1 MSVQIPLFTEDVNI
15 ISSLPDQPTIT
26 STELKAKFDEASTK
40 IKNYINNT
48 LIDGITDWGDDLQ
61 TTIEEDLQDALDE
74 IQALINGLS
83 AENVAYDN
91 TTSGLT
97 ATDVQNAIDEL
108 VTKINSVTS
117 DVNNNL
123 GRKTIYSDFEMSNAS
138 ASVTVQPVQD
148 YTGTIIANKVGFK
161 PLGIVGVHFARN
173 SGVFADIHLVRWQL
187 TSRSDGSTTVTYR
200 ILNADNTR
208 ALNVSV
214 YFDILWVK
222 VR

>member
-26 STELKAKFDEASTK
+26 STELKEKFDEASTK
-40 IKNYINNT
+40 IKNYLNNT
-48 LIDGITDWGDDLQ
+48 LIQGITNWGNDLQ
-61 TTIEEDLQDALDE
+61 TTIEKDLQDTLDE
-74 IQALINGLS
+74 IQTLIDGLT
-83 AENVAYDN
+83 ATNVAYDN
-91 TTSGLT
+91 TSSGLT

-108 VTKINSVTS
+108 VTKINLVTN

-138 ASVTVQPVQD
+138 ANVTVQPLQD
-148 YTGTIIANKVGFK
+148 YTGTIIANKSGFK
-161 PLGIVGVHFARN
+161 PLGIVGAHFSR
-173 SGVFADIHLVRWQL
+173 GFADMQLLRWQL
-187 TSRSDGSTTVTYR
+187 TSRSDGSTTLTYR
-200 ILNADNTR
+200 ILNADNNR
-208 ALNVSV
+208 ALNASV

>member
-26 STELKAKFDEASTK
+26 STQLKAKFDEASTK

-61 TTIEEDLQDALDE
+61 TTIEGELQDAIDE
-74 IQALINGLS
+74 IEALINGLS
-83 AENVAYDN
+83 ADDVAYDN

-108 VTKINSVTS
+108 VTKVNSVTS

-123 GRKTIYSDFEMSNAS
+123 GKKTIYSDFEMSNAS
-138 ASVTVQPVQD
+138 ANVTIQPLQD
-148 YTGTIIANKVGFK
+148 YTGTIIANKLGFK
-161 PLGIVGVHFARN
+161 PLGIVGAHFSR
-173 SGVFADIHLVRWQL
+173 GFGDMQLLRWQL

-200 ILNADNTR
+200 ILSADISR
-208 ALNVSV
+208 ALNASV

>member
-61 TTIEEDLQDALDE
+61 TTIEGDLQDALDE
-74 IQALINGLS
+74 IQALIDGLS
-83 AENVAYDN
+83 AEDVAYDN

-108 VTKINSVTS
+108 VTKVNSVTS

-123 GRKTIYSDFEMSNAS
+123 GKKTIYSDFEMSNAS
-138 ASVTVQPVQD
+138 ASVTVQPLQD
-148 YTGTIIANKVGFK
+148 YTGTIIATKSGFK
-161 PLGIVGVHFARN
+161 PLGIVGVHFTR
-173 SGVFADIHLVRWQL
+173 VFADMQLVRWQL

-208 ALNVSV
+208 ALNASV